1 MWATIEP
8 RLKALMR
15 VVASLLNPTHP
26 YPIMAANKT
35 KKAQVLASRIK
46 GKGEGEEVLTD
57 FWDYTCDLTVK
68 TAFWK
73 SNVVQQL
80 LLQDKTKVH
89 WLKVGCVFIIS
100 KY

>member
-1 MWATIEP
+1 MSMWGTIEP

-15 VVASLLNPTHP
+15 VVAFLLNPTHP

-35 KKAQVLASRIK
+35 KKARMLASRIK
-46 GKGEGEEVLTD
+46 GKGDGEEVLTD
-57 FWDYTCDLTVK
+57 FWDYACDLTVK

-80 LLQDKTKVH
+80 LQQD
-89 WLKVGCVFIIS
+89 
-100 KY
+100 